1 MNRHSAVETVK
12 EIRQLLLEQAF
23 QDGSDFARTGL
34 SREREKLVDL
44 FISKTILFSVHT
56 DREVDRWIKERLRKA
71 NLRSEIAPINS
82 IDQWQVDGTTGNI
95 AHASGRFFSIIGL
108 AVRHRTRQGELTWDQ
123 PIIDQPEYGILGIL
137 AKKFDGVLH
146 FLLQAKEEPGNINS
160 VQLSPTVQATYS
172 NYTQAHGGKLPPY
185 LEHFLDP
192 PQERV
197 FFAKLQSEDGGRFL
211 YKSNR
216 NMIVEVDGD
225 QAAQPDG
232 FIWLTLRQI
241 SDVMRRDNVINACTR
256 SILSAVL

>member
-1 MNRHSAVETVK
+1 MNKSSAAEIVS
-12 EIRQLLLEQAF
+12 EIRKLLLERAF
-23 QDGSDFARTGL
+23 SNACGSAAPGPF
-34 SREREKLVDL
+34 REREKLVDL
-44 FISKTILFSVHT
+44 FISKTILFSNSS
-56 DREVDRWIKERLRKA
+56 DGAVDRWIKERLCRA
-71 NLRSEIAPINS
+71 NLQSEIAPLNA
-82 IDQWQVDGTTGNI
+82 IDQWQVDAATGNI

-108 AVRHRTRQGELTWDQ
+108 TVRHRTKQGELAWDQ
-123 PIIDQPEYGILGIL
+123 PVIDQPEYGILGIL

-172 NYTQAHGGKLPPY
+172 NYTQTHGGKLPMY

-192 PQERV
+192 PLEQIL
-197 FFAKLQSEDGGRFL
+197 FAKLQSEDGGRFL

-216 NMIVEVDGD
+216 NMIVAVNGEMPPL
-225 QAAQPDG
+225 QDG

-241 SDVMRRDNVINACTR
+241 SDLMRRDNVVNACTR